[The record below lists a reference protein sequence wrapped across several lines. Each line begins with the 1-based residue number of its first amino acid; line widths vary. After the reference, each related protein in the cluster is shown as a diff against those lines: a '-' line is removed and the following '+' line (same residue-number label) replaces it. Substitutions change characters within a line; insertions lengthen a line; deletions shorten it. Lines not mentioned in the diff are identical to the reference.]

1 MSSPRGAIVRAAMQS
16 LCATKRCSSRIP
28 SRWQNDTAGE
38 LVWKTHTAQATVQ
51 RDKQRWNLIII
62 NYPKGIKE
70 PCTYSFHL
78 SLSLVKKEGLVV
90 FVSWAREQH
99 SQKEVANKL
108 VSCCILCEGHVRHS
122 FGAHFSLQ
130 KHQEEYHQ
138 HLSTASPLM
147 HVLLSGES
155 FDEDAS
161 IPSPNRRTV
170 CRKLGGFWEM
180 SKIKTSWVHWHRTD
194 QLGWGVHGV
203 RAVPSGFSELSH
215 RTPPEVP
222 ISALSWRERASGV
235 ASIENILRLIHAK
248 KRKKTRKWLKI
259 TSFQKVQIKCQA
271 YHD

>member
-1 MSSPRGAIVRAAMQS
+1 MTPQR
-16 LCATKRCSSRIP
+16 
-28 SRWQNDTAGE
+28 E

-194 QLGWGVHGV
+194 QLGGVHGV
-203 RAVPSGFSELSH
+203 RATSGFSELSH

-248 KRKKTRKWLKI
+248 KKQRKKTRKWLKI